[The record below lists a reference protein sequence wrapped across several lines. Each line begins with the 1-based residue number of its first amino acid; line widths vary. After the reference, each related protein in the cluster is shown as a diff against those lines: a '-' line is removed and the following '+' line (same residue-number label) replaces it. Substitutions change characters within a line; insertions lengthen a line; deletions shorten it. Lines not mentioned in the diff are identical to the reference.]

1 MAGKAR
7 QQPATVAGN
16 TALPAALVR
25 QPRRYDWFAALLQME
40 AAHPGVRRV
49 GEMGRPADEYIRL
62 GQRPTVQFVSQA
74 IAGIEKSRNPEGGVP
89 WLQQYFFGVFGP
101 NGPLP
106 LHLTEYAVERERYHG
121 DPVFPRFVNLF
132 HHRMLGLFYR
142 NWRMARPVTDF
153 YGVHGGGF
161 KTRLRQMTGIP
172 PSTEAGA
179 GMESVQQAFTGL
191 MAAGTRNTE
200 SLVRVLE
207 HFTGAPVRIFALTPS
222 WLVKDENQHSRLG
235 CRLSALGRD
244 LQLGGRV
251 LTVQSSVHIEVG
263 PLSPQAYNDLLPK
276 APGGAMLCTMV
287 YKMLGCS
294 INASVRL
301 MAEKGHESHLGRM
314 QLGYDSW
321 LGREKSSAVRPGCTL
336 YPGRVISSG

>member
-74 IAGIEKSRNPEGGVP
+74 IAGIEKSRSPEGGVP

-142 NWRMARPVTDF
+142 NWRMARPATDF
-153 YGVHGGGF
+153 YGAHGGGF
-161 KTRLRQMTGIP
+161 KTRLRQLTGIP
-172 PSTEAGA
+172 ASTGAGA

-191 MAAGTRNTE
+191 MAAGARNTE

-207 HFTGAPVRIFALTPS
+207 HFTGASVRVFALTPS
-222 WLVKDENQHSRLG
+222 WLAKDEDQYSRLG
-235 CRLSALGRD
+235 SCQSALGRD
-244 LQLGGRV
+244 FQLGGRV
-251 LTVQSSVHIEVG
+251 LTVQSSIYIEVG
-263 PLSPQAYNDLLPK
+263 PLSTQAYKDMLPYT
-276 APGGAMLCTMV
+276 PGGMMFCTLV
-287 YKMLGCS
+287 YKMLGCG
-294 INASVRL
+294 ITASVRL
-301 MAEKGHESHLGRM
+301 MAERGHESHLGQMR
-314 QLGYDSW
+314 LGYDSW
-321 LGREKSSAVRPGCTL
+321 LGRERKAVVRPGCTL
-336 YPGRVISSG
+336 YPGQVISSG